1 VQIVAGLRDGI
12 MADITATGGSLDPAA
27 VFVGV
32 GTAVNDQ
39 GLATLLSDITQAT
52 GALAT
57 RQEVTTWS
65 SAYVLND
72 GRAVRDG
79 PLMHFK
85 PASSSEAQTLQ
96 VWFIADA
103 LTAGNLLAYG
113 LIFPA
118 VPLPDQFAVW
128 SIVLR
133 VTVDPAGQWSAEVT
147 YNG

>member
-1 VQIVAGLRDGI
+1 MQIVAGLRDDI
-12 MADITATGGSLDPAA
+12 LTAITATDGPLDPAA
-27 VFVGV
+27 VFLGV
-32 GTAVNDQ
+32 GTAVDNQ
-39 GLATLLSDITQAT
+39 GLQTLLADITQGT

-57 RQEVTTWS
+57 RQAVTAWS
-65 SAYVLND
+65 AEYTLND

-85 PASSSEAQTLQ
+85 PASSSEEQTLQ
-96 VWFIADA
+96 VWYIADA

-118 VPLPDQFAVW
+118 VPLPDENAVW

-133 VTVDPAGQWSAEVT
+133 VTLDPAGRWSAEVT